1 MVAALLALASSL
13 SWGLADFMGGL
24 QSRRNALLAVLLL
37 SQSVA
42 LAALLVAVAAGVP
55 IEHDATATA
64 IAAGSGALG
73 IVALTAFYRALAIGT
88 MSIVAPVSATGAAV
102 PVLVGLV
109 SGERPRAVQVA
120 GMALALI
127 GVMLAARET
136 GAADAQTRRNNRSA
150 VLLALV
156 AAVGFGSFFAGMDR
170 AEERADVAWVLLA
183 ARAPEVLLILA
194 ACVVRW
200 PALPR
205 APIDLVAV
213 ASIGLLDLLANLL
226 FVLATGRGLLSV
238 VGVLGALY
246 PAVTVLLA
254 RAVLHERLNRA
265 QNAGVLVTLAG
276 VVALAA
282 GAKTAVLR
290 VDLARHAL
298 AADRDRGRRRGARH
312 TSLESGGTAKSS
324 TDAIAHESSAAHEAN
339 RQATRPLAHTGGQ
352 RGAARGLVLARRG
365 SARRRRGHRR
375 PPTACE
381 LVNRPRPPADT
392 SRRRAATSGR

>member
-1 MVAALLALASSL
+1 
-13 SWGLADFMGGL
+13 
-24 QSRRNALLAVLLL
+24 
-37 SQSVA
+37 
-42 LAALLVAVAAGVP
+42 
-55 IEHDATATA
+55 
-64 IAAGSGALG
+64 
-73 IVALTAFYRALAIGT
+73 
-88 MSIVAPVSATGAAV
+88 
-102 PVLVGLV
+102 
-109 SGERPRAVQVA
+109 
-120 GMALALI
+120 MALALV

-136 GAADAQTRRNNRSA
+136 GAADAKTRRNNRSA

-205 APIDLVAV
+205 RRSTSWPSLA
-213 ASIGLLDLLANLL
+213 IGLLDLLANLL
-226 FVLATGRGLLSV
+226 FVLATGQGLLSV

-282 GAKTAVLR
+282 GA
-290 VDLARHAL
+290 
-298 AADRDRGRRRGARH
+298 
-312 TSLESGGTAKSS
+312 
-324 TDAIAHESSAAHEAN
+324 
-339 RQATRPLAHTGGQ
+339 
-352 RGAARGLVLARRG
+352 
-365 SARRRRGHRR
+365 
-375 PPTACE
+375 
-381 LVNRPRPPADT
+381 
-392 SRRRAATSGR
+392 